1 MCPPHLQ
8 TLATLPW
15 EVQNGDLS
23 KKVNNDFDCM
33 LIFQHF
39 HSIHHFKTDS
49 YGILLACV
57 TVSVQSDLIRPELQQ
72 HLFQRWTAF
81 QQCIVD
87 ELIEQWHMSVY
98 FEHWL

>member
-33 LIFQHF
+33 LIF
-39 HSIHHFKTDS
+39 
-49 YGILLACV
+49 
-57 TVSVQSDLIRPELQQ
+57 
-72 HLFQRWTAF
+72 
-81 QQCIVD
+81 
-87 ELIEQWHMSVY
+87 
-98 FEHWL
+98 